1 MRLELRH
8 LDDGFGL
15 KGETTERTIIPAVIG
30 RSGLIAAA
38 DKREGDGATPRGI
51 WPLREVMFRPDRIKN
66 PQSELDLRPLA
77 PGDGWCDDPAAETY
91 NQRVDLP
98 FADSHEML
106 WRQDHAYDII
116 IPLGYND
123 APAIAGRGSAIFF
136 HCREDGR
143 NHTDGCVAISLADM
157 LALLPHLTKDS
168 VMVIDP

>member
-1 MRLELRH
+1 MRLELIR

-15 KGETTERTIIPAVIG
+15 EAGAADGVIIPAVIG

-51 WPLREVMFRPDRIKN
+51 WPLREVMFRPDRIDT
-66 PQSELDLRPLA
+66 PQSGLDLRPLA
-77 PGDGWCDDPAAETY
+77 PGDGWCDDPAAEAY

-98 FADSHEML
+98 FTASHETL

-123 APAIAGRGSAIFF
+123 DPAIAHRGSAIFF
-136 HCREDGR
+136 HCLEDGR
-143 NHTDGCVAISLADM
+143 SHTEGCVAIRLADM
-157 LALLPHLTKDS
+157 LGLLPRLAKDS